1 MRDTSRQWAE
11 SEVGISRDHVARY
24 RFALKHVTGRTL
36 DAACGC
42 GYGSKIL
49 LESASSVVGV
59 DASEEAIAWA
69 RNYFSGPQFILGRIE
84 RAPWEG
90 SFETIVSLETIE
102 HIREPREAL
111 EAFRRACTG
120 KLIASVPNEN
130 LYPFKAETFAR
141 DDSPHFRHYTPE
153 EFQSLL
159 EDAGFTVT
167 GKFCQR
173 DKRQFEVIPGTEGRF
188 MVFVCE

>member
-1 MRDTSRQWAE
+1 MSRQWAQSE
-11 SEVGISRDHVARY
+11 SGVSRDHVARY
-24 RFALKHVTGRTL
+24 RFALRYVTGRTL

-49 LESASSVVGV
+49 LEGASSVVGV
-59 DASEEAIAWA
+59 DASEDAINWA
-69 RNYFSGPQFILGRIE
+69 RDNFKGPHYILGRIE
-84 RAPWEG
+84 QAPWEG

-102 HIREPREAL
+102 HIKEPEEAL
-111 EAFRRACTG
+111 KAFRRACTG
-120 KLIASVPNEN
+120 RLIASVPNEN

-141 DDSPHFRHYTPE
+141 DDSPHFRHYKPE

-159 EDAGFTVT
+159 EVSGFTVT
-167 GKFCQR
+167 DKFCQR
-173 DKRQFEVIPGTEGRF
+173 DKHQFEVVRGVDGRF